1 MSTFERLSIT
11 IAVFIVVILAATYG
25 GIVIGQRLE
34 KQRSLEAANAAF
46 QKSREVE
53 NEVEALNPYQR
64 CLALGGLP
72 DECKVFLRGLDKT
85 TQGK

>member
-1 MSTFERLSIT
+1 MSTFERLSIA
-11 IAVFIVVILAATYG
+11 IAIIIVVILAATYG

-34 KQRSLEAANAAF
+34 NQKSLEAANAAF

-64 CLALGGLP
+64 CLAIGGVP

-85 TQGK
+85 TEGK

>member
-1 MSTFERLSIT
+1 MSTLERLSIA
-11 IAVFIVVILAATYG
+11 IAIIIVVILAATYG

-34 KQRSLEAANAAF
+34 KQKSLEAANAAF

-64 CLALGGLP
+64 CLAIGGVP

-85 TQGK
+85 TESK

>member
-1 MSTFERLSIT
+1 MSTFERLSI
-11 IAVFIVVILAATYG
+11 AVAIIIVVILAATYG

>member
-1 MSTFERLSIT
+1 MSTFERLSIA
-11 IAVFIVVILAATYG
+11 IAIIIVVILAATYG

-34 KQRSLEAANAAF
+34 KQKSLEAANAAF

-64 CLALGGLP
+64 CLAIGGVP
-72 DECKVFLRGLDKT
+72 DQCKILLRGLDKT
-85 TQGK
+85 TEGK

>member
-11 IAVFIVVILAATYG
+11 IAVFIVVILAVAYG

-34 KQRSLEAANAAF
+34 KQKSLEAANAAF

-64 CLALGGLP
+64 CLAIGGLP
-72 DECKVFLRGLDKT
+72 DECKVLLRGLDKT
-85 TQGK
+85 AKGQ

>member
-1 MSTFERLSIT
+1 MTTLERLSIT
-11 IAVFIVVILAATYG
+11 IAVIIALIVVAFC
-25 GIVIGQRLE
+25 IGQETE
-34 KQRSLEAANAAF
+34 KQKSLKAAITAF
-46 QKSREVE
+46 ENSHEVE

-64 CLALGGLP
+64 CLAIGGVP

>member
-1 MSTFERLSIT
+1 MSTFERLSIA
-11 IAVFIVVILAATYG
+11 IAIIIVVILAATYG

-34 KQRSLEAANAAF
+34 KQKSLEAANAAF

-64 CLALGGLP
+64 CLALGGVP
-72 DECKVFLRGLDKT
+72 DECKILLRGLDKT

>member
-11 IAVFIVVILAATYG
+11 IAVFIVVILAVAYS

-34 KQRSLEAANAAF
+34 KQKSLEAANAAF
-46 QKSREVE
+46 QQSREVE
-53 NEVEALNPYQR
+53 NEVEALTPYNR

-72 DECKVFLRGLDKT
+72 DECKVLLRGLDKT
-85 TQGK
+85 AKGN

>member
-1 MSTFERLSIT
+1 MSTFERLSIA
-11 IAVFIVVILAATYG
+11 IAIIIVVILAATYG

-64 CLALGGLP
+64 CLAIGGVP

-85 TQGK
+85 TEGK